1 MGARRENS
9 MIVSDVMYT
18 IVKTKLGEMAG
29 ENVHV

>member
-1 MGARRENS
+1 MGGRPKNS

-29 ENVHV
+29 EKVHV